1 MTSPPLIGIDVG
13 GTKVAG
19 IAVVGTDVV
28 AELRRP
34 LHDGDLA
41 GQVIAVARELAEQ
54 AGARPGAI
62 GIAVPGQVD
71 AERGVIE
78 LAVNLGVRDLP
89 IGALVADALGVPS
102 AVEHDARA
110 VARWLADDD
119 PAGRSLAYVSVGTG
133 ISAGVTVD
141 GTVLR
146 GAAGLAGEIGHLVAD
161 PAGVRCACGLVGCL
175 ETVASGPA
183 IALSARRA
191 VADGKPSVLSSSPTS
206 EDVYR
211 AAGEGDLLASAVVTR
226 AATHLAA
233 ALRGLAL
240 AYGVGRI
247 VIGGGVAQAGP
258 AFADP
263 LLAAVARER
272 ATSTLVARALG
283 ADAIEVIDDSRPIGA
298 LGAVALARRLVAG
311 AAMPA
316 DVPYANPNQ
325 PAGAGGE
332 VGTR

>member
-1 MTSPPLIGIDVG
+1 MTAPLLIGVDVG

-19 IAVVGTDVV
+19 IAVMGSDVV

-41 GQVIAVARELAEQ
+41 GQVIAVVRGLGERGETSPA
-54 AGARPGAI
+54 AI
-62 GIAVPGQVD
+62 GIAAPGQID

-78 LAVNLGVRDLP
+78 LAVNLGVRDLA
-89 IGALVADALGVPS
+89 IGALVADALGVPT

-133 ISAGVTVD
+133 ISAGVAVD

-161 PAGVRCACGLVGCL
+161 PAGDRCACGLVGCL

-183 IALSARRA
+183 VSRSARRA
-191 VADGKPSVLSSSPTS
+191 IAEGRPSALPPSPTS

-211 AAGEGDLLASAVVTR
+211 AAGEGDPLAGIVVEH
-226 AATHLAA
+226 AAIHLAA

-247 VIGGGVAQAGP
+247 VIGGGVAHAGR

-272 ATSTLVARALG
+272 AISPLVARALD
-283 ADAIEVIDDSRPIGA
+283 ADAIEVINDGRPIGA
-298 LGAVALARRLVAG
+298 LGAVALARRLIAG
-311 AAMPA
+311 AAVPA
-316 DVPYANPNQ
+316 DVPYARSNQ
-325 PAGAGGE
+325 PAEAGGE